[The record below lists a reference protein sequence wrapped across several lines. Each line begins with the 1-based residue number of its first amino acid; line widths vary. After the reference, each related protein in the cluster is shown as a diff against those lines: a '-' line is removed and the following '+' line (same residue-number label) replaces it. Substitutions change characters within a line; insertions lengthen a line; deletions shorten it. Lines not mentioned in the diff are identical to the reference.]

1 MENRF
6 FEFLT
11 DDERADCLAL
21 GTISKQPSSATLLQ
35 AGNRSHALFI
45 LLAGNAEVRRG
56 DGAVLAQLA
65 SGDVFGEMSFIQNVR
80 ASADVVATTDVTVLT
95 LADTVINELFKKRP
109 GLAAGLY
116 RSLVAELAQR
126 LRMTSAKL

>member
-1 MENRF
+1 
-6 FEFLT
+6 
-11 DDERADCLAL
+11 
-21 GTISKQPSSATLLQ
+21 
-35 AGNRSHALFI
+35 
-45 LLAGNAEVRRG
+45 
-56 DGAVLAQLA
+56 
-65 SGDVFGEMSFIQNVR
+65 
-80 ASADVVATTDVTVLT
+80 VATTDVTVLT